1 MPPHKESWKA
11 IVTGFSISTVASLLF
26 GTFMFVANLPATTI
40 LPTLAPIWIGLATI
54 TIVASK

>member
-1 MPPHKESWKA
+1 MQTEIYKP
-11 IVTGFSISTVASLLF
+11 IVLGFGISTVASLLF
-26 GTFMFVANLPATTI
+26 GTFLTVSAIPVTVI

>member
-11 IVTGFSISTVASLLF
+11 IVVGFSISTVASLLF
-26 GTFMFVANLPATTI
+26 GTFLTVSAIPVTVI

>member
-1 MPPHKESWKA
+1 
-11 IVTGFSISTVASLLF
+11 VASLLF